1 MVNVYSFLEG
11 ERAMEKKVR
20 YDTRKVHRVNLAI
33 ISVLAVL
40 ICGPMILS
48 KGIVYLFI
56 GLAVIGLAVG
66 NYYLP
71 IQTYVKGFIF
81 GMIPSSVVFT
91 LFLFDSFSL
100 NKHYILLCTI
110 AMIALYFKKEL
121 IVFFGA
127 LTNVSF
133 IILYIANSKSL
144 LGPFDD
150 SIVFITLLAIMNGVI
165 IAFFLIAKWGNEL
178 IAHAD
183 TQQKEV
189 SASFDQLQSTFNEIE
204 ESSYTL
210 DEHMTHFHRTIHSI
224 SGVSKQILTATEDIS
239 ASIQQE
245 SSSLQMIHGT
255 MTESV
260 NFVNETLSISKKT
273 VSKSTDLQNEVQ
285 RGWEKMQ
292 EVMIQMSVMSHAMN
306 STVETVNDLQKSLQT
321 VDSLLKGIQHIAEQT
336 NLLALNAAIEAA
348 RAGEHGKGFAV
359 VADEVRK
366 LAEESAA
373 ITVNITSLTST
384 LFKKSTEA
392 YECSEKGGVALQHG
406 EILLHDVSS
415 FFNVLKDS
423 FAETNTELTRG
434 MGELSTAIRQ
444 FEQIQTQIEKL
455 SLMTEQNATS
465 TGHILQSIEDENS
478 MLGTIV
484 TSTDHIQTL
493 SMKLKSLATNK
504 N

>member
-1 MVNVYSFLEG
+1 
-11 ERAMEKKVR
+11 MEKKLQ
-20 YDTRKVHRVNLAI
+20 YDTRKVHRINLVI

-66 NYYLP
+66 NYFLP
-71 IQTYVKGFIF
+71 IKTYVKGFIF

-91 LFLFDSFSL
+91 LFLLDSFSL
-100 NKHYILLCTI
+100 NKHYILLGTI
-110 AMIALYFKKEL
+110 AIIALYFKKEL
-121 IVFFGA
+121 IVFFGV

-133 IILYIANSKSL
+133 IILYFVNSKSL

-150 SIVFITLLAIMNGVI
+150 LIVFITLLAIMNGII

-183 TQQKEV
+183 LQQKEV
-189 SASFDQLQSTFNEIE
+189 SASFDQLQATFNQIE
-204 ESSYTL
+204 QSSYTL
-210 DEHMTHFHRTIHSI
+210 DELMTNFHQTMHSI
-224 SGVSKQILTATEDIS
+224 SGVSKEILTETEDIS

-255 MTESV
+255 MAESV
-260 NFVNETLSISKKT
+260 HFVHETLSISKKT
-273 VSKSTDLQNEVQ
+273 VFKSTDLQDEVLK
-285 RGWEKMQ
+285 GWEKMR
-292 EVMIQMSVMSHAMN
+292 EAMRQMSVMSQAMN
-306 STVETVNDLQKSLQT
+306 STAETVNDLQQSLQT
-321 VDSLLKGIQHIAEQT
+321 VDSLLQGIQHIAQQT

-373 ITVNITSLTST
+373 ITVNITSVTAS
-384 LFKKSTEA
+384 LFQKSTEA
-392 YECSEKGGVALQHG
+392 YERSENGERALQHG

-415 FFNVLKDS
+415 FFDVLKDS

-434 MGELSTAIRQ
+434 MGELSNAIGQ
-444 FEQIQTQIEKL
+444 FEQIQIQIDKINR
-455 SLMTEQNATS
+455 MTEKNATS
-465 TGHILQSIEDENS
+465 TGLILQSIEDENK
-478 MLGTIV
+478 MLEAMIST
-484 TSTDHIQTL
+484 TDHIQGL
-493 SMKLKSLATNK
+493 SEKLKSLATNK
-504 N
+504 Y

>member
-1 MVNVYSFLEG
+1 MSIHFYGG
-11 ERAMEKKVR
+11 EKAMEKKLR

-56 GLAVIGLAVG
+56 GLGVIGLAVG
-66 NYYLP
+66 NYFLP
-71 IQTYVKGFIF
+71 IKTYVKGFIF

-91 LFLFDSFSL
+91 LFLLDSFSL

-110 AMIALYFKKEL
+110 AIIALYFKKEL

-133 IILYIANSKSL
+133 ILLYIVNSKSL

-150 SIVFITLLAIMNGVI
+150 IIVFVTLLAIMNGVI

-178 IAHAD
+178 IANAD

-189 SASFDQLQSTFNEIE
+189 TASFDQLQTTFNKIE
-204 ESSYTL
+204 ESSHTL
-210 DEHMTHFHRTIHSI
+210 DEHMTHFHQTIHSI

-260 NFVNETLSISKKT
+260 HFVNETFSISKKT
-273 VSKSTDLQNEVQ
+273 VSKSTDLQEEVL

-292 EVMIQMSVMSHAMN
+292 EAMKQMAVMSQAMN
-306 STVETVNDLQKSLQT
+306 STAKTVNDLQQSLQT
-321 VDSLLKGIQHIAEQT
+321 VDNLLKGIQHIAEQT

-348 RAGEHGKGFAV
+348 RAGEYGKGFAV

-373 ITVNITSLTST
+373 ITVNITSVTAT
-384 LFKKSTEA
+384 LFQKSTEA
-392 YECSEKGGVALQHG
+392 YDRSEKGEKALQHG
-406 EILLHDVSS
+406 ELLLYDVSS
-415 FFNVLKDS
+415 FFFVLKDS

-434 MGELSTAIRQ
+434 MGELSTAIGQ
-444 FEQIQTQIEKL
+444 FEQIQTQIERL
-455 SLMTEQNATS
+455 NQMTEQNATS
-465 TGHILQSIEDENS
+465 TGHILQSIEDENN
-478 MLGTIV
+478 MLETIV
-484 TSTDHIQTL
+484 TTTDHIQEL
-493 SMKLKSLATNK
+493 SMTLKSLATNK

>member
-1 MVNVYSFLEG
+1 
-11 ERAMEKKVR
+11 MEKKLQ
-20 YDTRKVHRVNLAI
+20 YDTRKVHRINLVI

-66 NYYLP
+66 NYFLP
-71 IQTYVKGFIF
+71 IKTYVKGFIF

-91 LFLFDSFSL
+91 LFLLDSFSL
-100 NKHYILLCTI
+100 NKHYILLGTI
-110 AMIALYFKKEL
+110 AIIALYFKKEL
-121 IVFFGA
+121 LVFFGV

-133 IILYIANSKSL
+133 IILYFANSKSL

-150 SIVFITLLAIMNGVI
+150 LIVFITLLAIMNGII

-183 TQQKEV
+183 LQQKEV
-189 SASFDQLQSTFNEIE
+189 SASFDQLQATFNQIE
-204 ESSYTL
+204 QSSYTL
-210 DEHMTHFHRTIHSI
+210 DELMMNFHQTMHSI
-224 SGVSKQILTATEDIS
+224 SGVSKEILTETEDIS

-255 MTESV
+255 MAESV
-260 NFVNETLSISKKT
+260 HFVNETLSISKKT
-273 VSKSTDLQNEVQ
+273 VFKSTDLQDEVLK
-285 RGWEKMQ
+285 GWKKMQ
-292 EVMIQMSVMSHAMN
+292 EAMRQMSVMSQAMN
-306 STVETVNDLQKSLQT
+306 STAETVNDLQQSLQT
-321 VDSLLKGIQHIAEQT
+321 VDSLLQGIQHIAQQT

-373 ITVNITSLTST
+373 ITVNITSVTAS
-384 LFKKSTEA
+384 LFQKSTEA
-392 YECSEKGGVALQHG
+392 YERSENGERALQHG
-406 EILLHDVSS
+406 EILLHGVSS
-415 FFNVLKDS
+415 FFDVLKDS

-434 MGELSTAIRQ
+434 MGELSNAIGQ
-444 FEQIQTQIEKL
+444 FEQIQIQIDKINR
-455 SLMTEQNATS
+455 MTEKNATS
-465 TGHILQSIEDENS
+465 TGLILQSIEDENK
-478 MLGTIV
+478 MLEAMIAT
-484 TSTDHIQTL
+484 TDHIQGL
-493 SMKLKSLATNK
+493 SEKLKSLATNK
-504 N
+504 Y

>member
-1 MVNVYSFLEG
+1 MG
-11 ERAMEKKVR
+11 KKLQ
-20 YDTRKVHRVNLAI
+20 YDTRKVHRVNLTI

-48 KGIVYLFI
+48 KGIIYLFI
-56 GLAVIGLAVG
+56 GLGVIGLAVG
-66 NYYLP
+66 NYFLP
-71 IQTYVKGFIF
+71 IKTYVKGFIF

-91 LFLFDSFSL
+91 LFLLDSFSL

-110 AMIALYFKKEL
+110 AIIALYFKKEL
-121 IVFFGA
+121 IVFFGV

-133 IILYIANSKSL
+133 IILYIVNSASL

-150 SIVFITLLAIMNGVI
+150 RIVFVTLLAIMNGVI
-165 IAFFLIAKWGNEL
+165 IVFYLIAKWGNEL

-183 TQQKEV
+183 TQQQEV
-189 SASFDQLQSTFNEIE
+189 STSFDQLQATFNQIE
-204 ESSYTL
+204 TSSHTL
-210 DEHMTHFHRTIHSI
+210 DEHVTHFHQTMRSI
-224 SGVSKQILTATEDIS
+224 SGVSKQILTATEDIA

-255 MTESV
+255 MAGSV
-260 NFVNETLSISKKT
+260 HFVNETFSISKET
-273 VSKSTDLQNEVQ
+273 VSKSNQLQEEVL

-292 EVMIQMSVMSHAMN
+292 EAMKQMSVMSQAMN
-306 STVETVNDLQKSLQT
+306 ATAETVYDLQASLQT
-321 VDSLLKGIQHIAEQT
+321 VDSLLQGIRHIAEQT

-373 ITVNITSLTST
+373 ITVNITSVTAT
-384 LFKKSTEA
+384 LFQKSTEA
-392 YECSEKGGVALQHG
+392 YERSEKGDEALQHG
-406 EILLHDVSS
+406 ETLLQDVSS
-415 FFNVLKDS
+415 FFTVLKDS
-423 FAETNTELTRG
+423 FAETNTDLTRG
-434 MGELSTAIRQ
+434 MGELRTAIGQ

-455 SLMTEQNATS
+455 NQMTGQNAIS
-465 TGHILQSIEDENS
+465 TGNILQSVEDENN
-478 MLGTIV
+478 MLETMI
-484 TSTDHIQTL
+484 TATDHIQEL
-493 SMKLKSLATNK
+493 SVTLKSLVANK

>member
-1 MVNVYSFLEG
+1 MG
-11 ERAMEKKVR
+11 KKLR
-20 YDTRKVHRVNLAI
+20 YDTCKVHRVNLAI
-33 ISVLAVL
+33 ISILAIL

-56 GLAVIGLAVG
+56 GLGVIGLAIG
-66 NYYLP
+66 NYFLP
-71 IQTYVKGFIF
+71 IKTYVKGLIF
-81 GMIPSSVVFT
+81 GLIPSSVVFT
-91 LFLFDSFSL
+91 LFLLDSFSL

-121 IVFFGA
+121 IVFFGI
-127 LTNVSF
+127 LTDASF
-133 IILYIANSKSL
+133 IILYIVNSESL
-144 LGPFDD
+144 LGQFDD
-150 SIVFITLLAIMNGVI
+150 IIVFITLLAIMNGVI

-189 SASFDQLQSTFNEIE
+189 STSFDQLQTTFNQIE

-210 DEHMTHFHRTIHSI
+210 DEHVTHFHQTMRNI

-245 SSSLQMIHGT
+245 SSSLQLIHGT
-255 MTESV
+255 MAESV
-260 NFVNETLSISKKT
+260 HFVNETFSISKET
-273 VSKSTDLQNEVQ
+273 VSKSNELQEEVI

-292 EVMIQMSVMSHAMN
+292 EVMKQMSVMSQAMN
-306 STVETVNDLQKSLQT
+306 STAETVHDLQASLQT
-321 VDSLLKGIQHIAEQT
+321 VDSLLKGIQHIAQQT

-373 ITVNITSLTST
+373 ITVNITSVTAT
-384 LFKKSTEA
+384 LFQKSTEA
-392 YECSEKGGVALQHG
+392 YERSERGDEALQHG

-423 FAETNTELTRG
+423 FAETNTDLTRG
-434 MGELSTAIRQ
+434 MGELSTAIGQ

-455 SLMTEQNATS
+455 NQMTEQNATS
-465 TGHILQSIEDENS
+465 TGNILQSIEDENN
-478 MLGTIV
+478 MLETMIA
-484 TSTDHIQTL
+484 TTDHIQAL
-493 SMKLKSLATNK
+493 SVTLKSLTTYK